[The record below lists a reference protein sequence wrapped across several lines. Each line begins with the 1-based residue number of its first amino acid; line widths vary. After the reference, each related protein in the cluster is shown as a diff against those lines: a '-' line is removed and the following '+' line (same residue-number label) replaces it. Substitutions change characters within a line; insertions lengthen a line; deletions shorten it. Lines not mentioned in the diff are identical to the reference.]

1 MNFVQ
6 AKLREASINDLRI
19 NLKKIDI
26 AGFDFLLY
34 FVKNF
39 TESIKQTFQK
49 WVQKYLK
56 AGSKESEAEKMAFD
70 DFNTF

>member
-56 AGSKESEAEKMAFD
+56 AGNKESEAEKMAFD